1 MKSFILQIISWLGFI
16 SLLIYIPHLVSAY
29 QLLLYIEI
37 LIMALLAASFNLL
50 FGYTGLLSFGQAA
63 YFGIGAYVCGLI
75 LIQISPSIWLGI
87 LGGIL
92 FSTLSAIAIGFFCVR
107 LTGIYFSMLTLAFGE
122 MVYAI
127 AFKWYDVTGG
137 DNGLVGVP
145 KPTMNFFGLTS
156 LDLTSPVH
164 YYYFVL
170 TFFVISIFIL
180 QRIISSPLG
189 YVLRGIREN
198 LERVGFSGLEVKKF
212 QLIAFSIAGFFAGLA
227 GTLYAPFASTVSPQV
242 VGWTKSAEP
251 VLMTLLGGSEVFFGP
266 ILGSWLFL
274 VLKDYI
280 ISHTEFWEIYFGVVL
295 VFLVIFLPGGV
306 LGFFGNILEYLL
318 RNLRSVEEH
327 VHHSGN

>member
-1 MKSFILQIISWLGFI
+1 MKPFLLQIAGWLALVG
-16 SLLIYIPHLVSAY
+16 LLAYLPNLISAY

-37 LIMALLAASFNLL
+37 LIMALLATSFNLL

-63 YFGIGAYVCGLI
+63 YFGIGAYACGLI
-75 LIQISPSIWLGI
+75 LMKVSPSLWLGI
-87 LGGIL
+87 LGGVI
-92 FSTLSAIAIGFFCVR
+92 FATLSAATIGFFCVR

-145 KPTMNFFGLTS
+145 KPAVSFFGLAAF
-156 LDLTSPVH
+156 DLAPPVH

-170 TFFVISIFIL
+170 AFFIISIFFL
-180 QRIISSPLG
+180 RRVVNSPLG

-198 LERVGFSGLEVKKF
+198 IERVGFSGLEVKKF
-212 QLIAFSIAGFFAGLA
+212 QLIAFSIAGLFAGLA
-227 GTLYAPFASTVSPQV
+227 GALYAPFASTVSPQV

-251 VLMTLLGGSEVFFGP
+251 VLMTLLGGTEVFLGP

-274 VLKDYI
+274 LLKDYI

-306 LGFFGNILEYLL
+306 LGFLGNLMAYLL
-318 RNLRSVEEH
+318 R
-327 VHHSGN
+327 SGRTGE

>member
-1 MKSFILQIISWLGFI
+1 LKPFLLQIAGWLALVG
-16 SLLIYIPHLVSAY
+16 LLAYLPNLISAY

-37 LIMALLAASFNLL
+37 LIMALLATSFNLL

-63 YFGIGAYVCGLI
+63 YFGIGAYACGLI
-75 LIQISPSIWLGI
+75 LMKVSPSLWLGI
-87 LGGIL
+87 LGGVI
-92 FSTLSAIAIGFFCVR
+92 FATLSAATIGFFCVR

-145 KPTMNFFGLTS
+145 KPAVSFFGLAAF
-156 LDLTSPVH
+156 DLAPPVH

-170 TFFVISIFIL
+170 AFFIISIFFL
-180 QRIISSPLG
+180 RRVVNSPLG

-198 LERVGFSGLEVKKF
+198 IERVGFSGLEVKKF
-212 QLIAFSIAGFFAGLA
+212 QLIAFSIAGLFAGLA
-227 GTLYAPFASTVSPQV
+227 GALYAPFASTVSPQV

-251 VLMTLLGGSEVFFGP
+251 VLMTLLGGTEVFLGP

-274 VLKDYI
+274 LLKDYI

-306 LGFFGNILEYLL
+306 LGFLGNLMAYLL
-318 RNLRSVEEH
+318 R
-327 VHHSGN
+327 SGRTGE

>member
-1 MKSFILQIISWLGFI
+1 
-16 SLLIYIPHLVSAY
+16 
-29 QLLLYIEI
+29 
-37 LIMALLAASFNLL
+37 MALLAASFNLL

-75 LIQISPSIWLGI
+75 LMNVSSSIWLGI
-87 LGGIL
+87 LGGIVL
-92 FSTLSAIAIGFFCVR
+92 STFSAAAIGFFCVR
-107 LTGIYFSMLTLAFGE
+107 LTGIYFSMLTLAFGQ

-145 KPTMNFFGLTS
+145 KPMASFLGLIS
-156 LDLTSPVH
+156 FDLSSPLH

-170 TFFVISIFIL
+170 AFFLTSIFL
-180 QRIISSPLG
+180 LWKIIRSPLG
-189 YVLRGIREN
+189 YVLMGIREN
-198 LERVGFSGLEVKKF
+198 LERVGFSGLEVKNF

-227 GTLYAPFASTVSPQV
+227 GTLYAPFASTVSPEI

-251 VLMTLLGGSEVFFGP
+251 VLMTLLGGNEVFLGP

-274 VLKDYI
+274 LLKDYI
-280 ISHTEFWEIYFGVVL
+280 ISHTEFWEIYFGVAL

-306 LGFFGNILEYLL
+306 MGFVGNVMKYWG
-318 RNLRSVEEH
+318 SDKF
-327 VHHSGN
+327 